1 LYSVQDKC
9 YVASIP
15 NILIAVIQIGFML
28 NVFML
33 SAFMQSVNLMLS
45 VDFMLIVFILS
56 AFMQSVNMMSIL
68 C

>member
-1 LYSVQDKC
+1 MLYSVQDKC

-15 NILIAVIQIGFML
+15 IILTAVIQIGFML

-33 SAFMQSVNLMLS
+33 SAFMQSVN
-45 VDFMLIVFILS
+45 VI
-56 AFMQSVNMMSIL
+56 SIL